1 MIKYILA
8 FLAACSL
15 VLLWVVLLLM
25 LPVKAVYRCD
35 LAAFHPDYPTQV
47 RAECRTTKEKNND

>member
-8 FLAACSL
+8 FLAAGSL

-47 RAECRTTKEKNND
+47 RAECRTTKEK